1 MSAIDGFERME
12 TQSVSGLAVLN
23 DEGQLVGNLSAS
35 DLRGM
40 GRHEF
45 GDLLMSVEDF
55 TLINKDQVQGYCLPP
70 DATLDCLLQTFKEK
84 RVHRLYVV
92 DERNSPMAVITLT
105 DVMRLLTQTS
115 LVCRL
120 APF

>member
-55 TLINKDQVQGYCLPP
+55 TLINKVRLMSMAECLKDPRIAGPSARLLPP
-70 DATLDCLLQTFKEK
+70 SRCHIGLFAADLQRE
-84 RVHRLYVV
+84 
-92 DERNSPMAVITLT
+92 AG
-105 DVMRLLTQTS
+105 TQ
-115 LVCRL
+115 VC
-120 APF
+120 